1 MTILRGIICE
11 EDRGARRFLRSFFS
25 FYNANRF
32 LDKCP
37 LDNCR
42 CGYLSVVVVV
52 PGLVGVVSQIKA
64 MPLFVAVDVQ
74 GGEGAPDL
82 LEGDEGGGVGEHEV
96 LHQLLAGHP
105 ADLKTIFYISSR
117 L

>member
-1 MTILRGIICE
+1 M
-11 EDRGARRFLRSFFS
+11 
-25 FYNANRF
+25 
-32 LDKCP
+32 
-37 LDNCR
+37 DNCL

-105 ADLKTIFYISSR
+105 ADLKTVLYIFIFLPDFR
-117 L
+117 VTILLLHVMMVII